1 MNQYLF
7 VQDELNLTKHAE
19 VIDSIRLFSEEKK
32 IQMYIL
38 KSPLTDKK
46 YRYGYDDF
54 FILLSTK
61 YKIVFVTCR
70 DEFDNEFEDYMDDVI
85 EDVGSISDKYLYK
98 DKIGR
103 SRRWRAELTDKMLAK
118 EIIDNTEDFFTN
130 FTFDNKD
137 LVRKLELVIS
147 LFIGSINDISNI
159 DLDTPVEI
167 LDKVKHKIQL
177 FDGDQTNFIYGAF
190 PEKKITIQGLSGTG
204 KTELLLHKLKE
215 LYTADE
221 RNKIYFTCHN
231 RILAKNL
238 RERIP
243 LFFNFMKI
251 EVQIE
256 WNKRLWC
263 THAWGN
269 QNDIH
274 SGFYRYICDFY
285 NIPFHSYSTVRSFSV
300 ACGEAVELLSRMKA
314 EKKEDWRYAFT
325 YILVDES
332 QDFDGNFFSLCLL
345 IAEKQVYIAGDIFQ
359 SIFED
364 ASRHSIKPDF
374 LLSKCYRTDPKTLM
388 FAHALGM
395 GLFEEKK
402 LWWLSKDEWRD
413 CGYEVK
419 EDGSNYILT
428 REPIRRFEDVDDDY
442 DSVKIYSTEQFVNG
456 IVWII
461 KELKRENPTLGIND
475 VGIILLD
482 DGDYIYTLMN
492 EIAEAV
498 KKEFLWEAN
507 IAYMTKAKRK
517 GTLFVSNINNV
528 KGLEFPFVICVTRR
542 ILPSSRYRTALYTML
557 TRSFLRSYLLLQ
569 RSGNVEIKDEIM
581 NGYRQIKKEKRMTVS
596 VPKDEEI
603 ADIKARI
610 SFEGH
615 VQSQKEVLDDIFMER
630 QYDNEKIQKIRSM
643 IKSGD
648 IKTNSREELEK
659 LIEGIARFL

>member
-581 NGYRQIKKEKRMTVS
+581 NGYRQIKKEKRMFNR
-596 VPKDEEI
+596 KR
-603 ADIKARI
+603 KCLMI
-610 SFEGH
+610 SLWRGNMIMRKF
-615 VQSQKEVLDDIFMER
+615 KRLEV
-630 QYDNEKIQKIRSM
+630 
-643 IKSGD
+643 
-648 IKTNSREELEK
+648 
-659 LIEGIARFL
+659 